1 MVLHERPETLR
12 RRWTGIEPAG
22 RGSLVPTALKAAE
35 PTSTRTPPADTVAAV
50 RYAATMKRLILLI
63 AVIALVAAA
72 VKKLQSS

>member
-1 MVLHERPETLR
+1 VVLHERPETLR

-22 RGSLVPTALKAAE
+22 RGSLVPTALK
-35 PTSTRTPPADTVAAV
+35 RTPPADTVAAV